1 MNSSLPC
8 VGEHDPESLFRSYEL
23 VPGTYDEMLEP
34 ALGLRPHWQRFVLG
48 LRGMS
53 EDDLNRCLRKA
64 ERMLRESGFAHS
76 LASSTEA
83 SGRPWDLDFVP
94 LVIPSEE
101 WLHLEAGLVQRATL
115 LNAILADLYG
125 PQRLLREGHLPAA
138 LIFANP
144 HFLRSC
150 HGIEPRDGVYLH
162 AYAADLGR
170 GPDGRWWVL
179 ADRTQAPAGAGY
191 ALENRLIM
199 SRCLPELFRQ
209 SHVHRLAG
217 FFQTMHNGLMTRTG
231 RDDPRIVLLTD
242 ETKVDSYFDHAYL
255 ARYLGYTLAEG
266 ADLTV
271 RQNKVYLK
279 TVEGLMPVDLIVRG
293 IDSEFCDPLELDTQ
307 STLGVAGLVQAARAR
322 TVTVANALG
331 SGLVESK
338 ALMGFLPT
346 LCRVLL
352 DEDLILPNTATW
364 WCGQN
369 DALDQVLG
377 HLDRVAIDQAFER
390 RPLFDPDSGPV
401 LGSRLNEEQRQE
413 VVERLKTKGHD
424 YLAQELVT
432 LSTTP
437 IWHQRTLQP
446 RPMST
451 RIFLA
456 AGEDGY
462 VAMPGGLTRVSATE
476 NPKAALLRRGKGAKD
491 TWVLSHSPTSGF
503 SLLRSPLG
511 TSSPRRRSKD
521 IPSHSADNLF
531 WLGRYAE
538 RTEDMMRALR
548 SVLRRLTEDFSEPQE
563 VAVLQR
569 VVDVLLDRTKIGPAT
584 EEELRAGST
593 VSIERQISALMFE
606 PGIHYGLQTTAS
618 DLNRTTALSRD
629 WLSLEAWRALS
640 RLQLEATRPPL
651 WGRFDVGE
659 ALERTEDVIQ
669 ALATFSGME
678 TENMTRDYGWRFL
691 DMGRRLERGWHL
703 ARILHRLLVRN
714 DPEEDGSLVLLLEL
728 ADSIMTYRWRY
739 LATPMLAPVID
750 LLLLDETNPR
760 SVAFQLAALL
770 GHVDNLPVIVSPP
783 ARSAEQRIMLSLS
796 TAVRLAEIPVLCQ
809 ANSTGHRK
817 PLAMLLGQL
826 DADLPKLSE
835 AITRDYFSHAEARRP
850 VDLKA
855 TPEAS

>member
-1 MNSSLPC
+1 VNSGLPS
-8 VGEHDPESLFRSYEL
+8 VGEHDPESLFPSYEL
-23 VPGTYDEMLEP
+23 IPNTFDEMMDSASGP
-34 ALGLRPHWQRFVLG
+34 RPHWQRFISGV
-48 LRGMS
+48 REMS
-53 EDDLNRCLRKA
+53 EDDLNSCLRKA
-64 ERMLRESGFAHS
+64 ERMLRESGFAHA
-76 LASSTEA
+76 LAASAEA
-83 SGRPWDLDFVP
+83 PERPWDLDFVP
-94 LVIPSEE
+94 LVIPAEE
-101 WLHLEAGLVQRATL
+101 WLHLEAGLVQRACL
-115 LNAILADLYG
+115 LNAVLADLYG
-125 PQRLLREGHLPAA
+125 PQRLLKEGHLPAA

-144 HFLRSC
+144 HFLRPC
-150 HGIEPRDGVYLH
+150 HGIEPRDGIYLH
-162 AYAADLGR
+162 TYAADLGR

-179 ADRTQAPAGAGY
+179 SDRTQAPAGAGY

-199 SRCLPELFRQ
+199 SRCMPEFFRQ
-209 SHVHRLAG
+209 SHIHRLAV
-217 FFQTMHNGLMTRTG
+217 FFQTMHNGLMARTG

-242 ETKVDSYFDHAYL
+242 ETNVDSYFDHAYL
-255 ARYLGYTLAEG
+255 ARYLGYTLAAG

-293 IDSEFCDPLELDTQ
+293 IDSELCDPLDLDTQ

-364 WCGQN
+364 WCGQD
-369 DALDQVLG
+369 DALGQVLYD
-377 HLDRVAIDQAFER
+377 LDRVAIDLAFER
-390 RPLFDPDSGPV
+390 RPLFGSASGPV
-401 LGSRLNEEQRQE
+401 LGSRLTDRQRQE
-413 VVERLKTKGHD
+413 LVQRLKTRGHD
-424 YLAQELVT
+424 FVAQEMVS

-437 IWHQRTLQP
+437 IWHEGTLQP

-451 RIFLA
+451 RVFLA
-456 AGEDGY
+456 AAEDGY
-462 VAMPGGLTRVSATE
+462 TAMPGGLTRVSATN
-476 NPKAALLRRGKGAKD
+476 NPKAVLLRRGEGAKD
-491 TWVLSHSPTSGF
+491 TWVLSPLPTSGF
-503 SLLRSPLG
+503 SLLRSSLG
-511 TSSPRRRSKD
+511 TSNPRRRSKD

-548 SVLRRLTEDFSEPQE
+548 SVLRRLTEELTEPQE

-569 VVDVLLDRTKIGPAT
+569 IVDVLLHKTDIGPAT
-584 EEELRAGST
+584 QEELRAGST
-593 VSIERQISALMFE
+593 VSIERQINSLMFVPE
-606 PGIHYGLQTTAS
+606 VQYGFQTTVT
-618 DLNRTTALSRD
+618 DLNRTAALSRD

-640 RLQLEATRPPL
+640 RVHLEATRPL
-651 WGRFDVGE
+651 LSGRFDVGE
-659 ALERTEDVIQ
+659 TLERTEEVIQ

-691 DMGRRLERGWHL
+691 NMGRRLERGRHL
-703 ARILHRLLVRN
+703 SRILRGLLVQD
-714 DPEEDGSLVLLLEL
+714 DPEEDGSLLLLLEL

-739 LATPMLAPVID
+739 LATPMMAPVID

-770 GHVDNLPVIVSPP
+770 NHVENLPPVVSPP

-796 TAVRLAEIPVLCQ
+796 TAVRLAEIPELCQ
-809 ANSTGHRK
+809 ANADGYRAA
-817 PLAMLLGQL
+817 LATLLDQL
-826 DADLPKLSE
+826 VADLPRLSE
-835 AITRDYFSHAEARRP
+835 AITEDYFSHAQARRP
-850 VDLKA
+850 VDLKP
-855 TPEAS
+855 TPVAS